1 MNIAIAFGR
10 LGLVDPQQMSQYL
23 DSITK
28 QWCLS
33 IRTLKKGDEKESA
46 FRYDRAINS
55 LGASA

>member
-10 LGLVDPQQMSQYL
+10 LGLVDPKYMAQTL

-33 IRTLKKGDEKESA
+33 IRTLKKGEEKESA
-46 FRYDRAINS
+46 FT
-55 LGASA
+55 